1 MNKKIKKALSKHD
14 FTEIAD
20 RITAKWQLKTQR
32 NLSKASELESS
43 EEILRDLVAMP
54 TVTGDYEANHRAF
67 DYVDQFFRERGMY
80 VKRYEWNG
88 IESIVASTRRTKTP
102 KVCFFGHIDV
112 VPGPEE
118 LFQLQERDDRYYGR
132 GVLDMKGG
140 VAAFLGTVQ
149 KMQDELDQYDFA
161 VILTSDEE
169 VGGFDGAA
177 RLAEEEGYRPGILI
191 VPDGGENWN
200 LERFAKGIWHVTLE
214 TNGKS
219 AHGSRPWKGENAI
232 DKLTIVLSKVR
243 ALFPDEMTPQTSTM
257 NVGLIQGGEAI
268 NQIPSSAS
276 ASIDM
281 RFASSKDQERIMTAV
296 KKLAE
301 KEGFSVTDEV
311 EANAVDNDPE
321 HPLLKTYAECT
332 EEIIGR
338 PVEWITSMAG
348 NDSRFFAKYGIPS
361 AIAYPA
367 GANHH
372 SSDEYIEKEAFFQM
386 QDLFIKYLRKVG
398 KLESGSTQKAPAKK
412 RVATT

>member
-1 MNKKIKKALSKHD
+1 MNKKIKEALSKHD
-14 FTEIAD
+14 LTEFADKIA
-20 RITAKWQLKTQR
+20 AKWQLRTQR
-32 NLSKASELESS
+32 TESKASELESS

-54 TVTGDYEANHRAF
+54 TVTGDYEANHQGF
-67 DYVDQFFRERGMY
+67 DYIATFLKEHGMY

-88 IESIVASTRRTKTP
+88 IESLVASTRRTKTP

-112 VPGPEE
+112 VPGPKE

-149 KMQDELDQYDFA
+149 KLQDELDQYDFA
-161 VILTSDEE
+161 IILTSDEE
-169 VGGFDGAA
+169 VGGFDGAQ
-177 RLAEEEGYRPGILI
+177 RLADEEGYRPEILI

-214 TNGKS
+214 TSGQS

-232 DKLTIVLSKVR
+232 DKLTQVLTKVR
-243 ALFPDEMTPQTSTM
+243 TLFPEEMNPETSTM

-268 NQIPSSAS
+268 NQIPASAS

-281 RFASSKDQERIMTAV
+281 RFASAKDQKRIMTAV
-296 KKLAE
+296 EKLSE
-301 KEGFSVTDEV
+301 KEGFSVTTEV
-311 EANAVDNDPE
+311 EADTVDNDPK
-321 HPLLKTYAECT
+321 HPLLKAYADCT
-332 EEIIGR
+332 EAVIGR

-386 QDLFIKYLRKVG
+386 QDLFIKYVKQV
-398 KLESGSTQKAPAKK
+398 AKK
-412 RVATT
+412 PARSASSRKAKVSVNQ